1 MISTLM
7 PGSVTDNS
15 TISMKSANVKIE
27 CYKSSKAKIIVHDWY
42 QKIDNP

>member
-7 PGSVTDNS
+7 PGSFTDNS

-27 CYKSSKAKIIVHDWY
+27 CYKSSKAKNDSEWLISKDI
-42 QKIDNP
+42 